1 MNARPL
7 YGHFIG
13 TGWAFPPAFT
23 DGGADVVLVQEDQD
37 IFESLQILLATGT
50 GERVLREDYGCNL
63 RDYLF
68 EELDQRLLN
77 HLRLAV
83 ADSIRRHETRIEL
96 EDIGFDVQADLQQS
110 VIHIRIAFRVRATN
124 SRYNLVYP
132 FYLTESALG
141 PPQAPPARDVRR
153 VAEIPDYS
161 GIAAASGSGGGD
173 TGGENPP
180 NVPDTPPQNTPI
192 VFSAFL
198 HRPSADSTGNWSRNY
213 SILDDQRLNGK
224 PDAILFVTPLWGIE
238 KEGAPTQDAV
248 EVGYLE
254 NEQRWAIY
262 SKNPAARMQHETGV
276 PNFFYVLIAP
286 EAAIQQ
292 KNAFVH
298 RATPANIR
306 NNMTILDTDGWS
318 YNNPNAYILVTPR
331 KSAHTRHETG
341 VAYHAGSFDRWAI
354 YNAVRDGGA
363 SSEPAN
369 AMADGSEFNV
379 LVLPADTLGNL
390 QAFSHQITP
399 DNIASHGSWVDNALV
414 NGKQHIFLFFTQAWR
429 PEYTN
434 PSGAHC
440 PYHCQWWF
448 DSFTDGYDIYKNN
461 HWLLW
466 VPATPPPPGMVFNIF
481 VVVE

>member
-1 MNARPL
+1 M
-7 YGHFIG
+7 GQFIG

-37 IFESLQILLATGT
+37 IFESLQIMLATGM
-50 GERVLREDYGCNL
+50 GERVMREDYGCNL

-110 VIHIRIAFRVRATN
+110 IVHIRISFRVRATN
-124 SRYNLVYP
+124 SRYNMVYP

-141 PPQAPPARDVRR
+141 PTQAPAARDLRR

-161 GIAAASGSGGGD
+161 DNATVTTTNNNGD
-173 TGGENPP
+173 GDGDGEDIGTENP
-180 NVPDTPPQNTPI
+180 V

-198 HRPSADSTGNWSRNY
+198 HRPTAESTGNWSRNY
-213 SILDDQRLNGK
+213 SILDHAQLNGK
-224 PDAILFVTPLWGIE
+224 QDAILFVTPLWGIE
-238 KEGAPTQDAV
+238 NEGAPTLDAV

-254 NEQRWAIY
+254 NEQCWAIY
-262 SKNPAARMQHETGV
+262 SKNPAVRMQFTNGT
-276 PNFFYVLIAP
+276 PYFFYVLIAP
-286 EAAIQQ
+286 VAAVQQ

-306 NNMTILDTDGWS
+306 NNMTVLDTDGWS
-318 YNNPNAYILVTPR
+318 YNNPNAYLLVTPR
-331 KSAHTRHETG
+331 KSANTRHETG
-341 VAYHAGSFDRWAI
+341 VAYHADSFDRWAI
-354 YNAVRDGGA
+354 YNAVSDGGA
-363 SSEPAN
+363 SFEPAN
-369 AMADGSEFNV
+369 AMAVGSEFNV
-379 LVLPADTLGNL
+379 LVLPTGVLGNL
-390 QAFSHQITP
+390 RAFSHQINSN
-399 DNIASHGSWVDNALV
+399 NIVGSGSWLDHEMV
-414 NGKQHIFLFFTQAWR
+414 NGKQHILLFFTLAWR
-429 PEYTN
+429 PEYAN

-448 DSFTDGYDIYKNN
+448 DSLTDVHKIYKND
-461 HWLLW
+461 HWLIW
-466 VPATPPPPGMVFNIF
+466 MPNATPPAGTVFNIF
-481 VVVE
+481 AIIE